1 MITFAKEK
9 AQGASNTLSP
19 KTIERPNPTVDQRPL
34 QEAVERFD
42 HFTRLER
49 AFDAVGWNFH
59 NLAEGAVLCVHRKWG
74 MHQVCHDL
82 RAASALLRRIGGAA

>member
-9 AQGASNTLSP
+9 AQGACNTLSP
-19 KTIERPNPTVDQRPL
+19 KTIEQSNTTVDQGPL

-42 HFTRLER
+42 HFKRLER
-49 AFDAVGWNFH
+49 GFNAAGWNFH
-59 NLAEGAVLCVHRKWG
+59 NLAGGAVLCVHRKWG

-82 RAASALLRRIGGAA
+82 RAASALLRRIGGVA